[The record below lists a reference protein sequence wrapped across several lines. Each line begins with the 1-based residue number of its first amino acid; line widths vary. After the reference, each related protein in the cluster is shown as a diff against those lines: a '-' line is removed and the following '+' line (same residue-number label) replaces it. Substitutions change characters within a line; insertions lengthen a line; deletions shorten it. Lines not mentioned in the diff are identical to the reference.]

1 MMKFSEFLKKLT
13 KEQVNIWWDSIA
25 PENAFRILSLLT
37 LTLGGKTRSPKFPNF
52 LEHHK
57 PFPSKNRSNR
67 SAMYV
72 NRNTY
77 KPIVHYMKKSNA
89 KAQIICCQTI
99 TFLRREVLTLLPLKI
114 FDFLA
119 P

>member
-1 MMKFSEFLKKLT
+1 MP
-13 KEQVNIWWDSIA
+13 N
-25 PENAFRILSLLT
+25 P
-37 LTLGGKTRSPKFPNF
+37 RSPKFPNF

-57 PFPSKNRSNR
+57 PFPSNKRGAHR
-67 SAMYV
+67 AGCV

-77 KPIVHYMKKSNA
+77 KPIVHYMKKLNA
-89 KAQIICCQTI
+89 KSQMICCQMI
-99 TFLRREVLTLLPLKI
+99 TFLRRKVLTFLSLKI